1 VEYGI
6 RIREIRN
13 DLGLTQQ
20 EFGDMFN
27 LQWHKIKDIERE
39 KLKLTIELA
48 NEIEEKFSINGWWL
62 LTGKGE
68 KYLNSEIST
77 QKPIESKEDNRDS
90 EDLPY
95 VLLFDE
101 FEKVSNNPSMKLILN
116 KPKKIYRDN
125 PLFRYLN
132 IREDISKLDEIIC
145 LDDISYGA
153 KSYVSRYH
161 IQDMVKYTFEID
173 NAYIPFSVIIK
184 NNLFKE
190 NYPLYEDK
198 YLGVEGSISQ
208 SRDNNNKI
216 IFKMDSYLDNVLY
229 SSEIQLTKDE
239 FKNLTIFAF
248 QAL

>member
-1 VEYGI
+1 MQ
-6 RIREIRN
+6 N
-13 DLGLTQQ
+13 
-20 EFGDMFN
+20 
-27 LQWHKIKDIERE
+27 IKDILDRLKEFYQIPNNRQLSNKIDVNYNTMATWIKRNIVPYE
-39 KLKLTIELA
+39 KLNELSQKE
-48 NEIEEKFSINGWWL
+48 NISFDWL
-62 LTGKGE
+62 LNGENGK
-68 KYLNSEIST
+68 YTNLAP
-77 QKPIESKEDNRDS
+77 KPIESKEDNRDS

-173 NAYIPFSVIIK
+173 NAYVPFSVIIK